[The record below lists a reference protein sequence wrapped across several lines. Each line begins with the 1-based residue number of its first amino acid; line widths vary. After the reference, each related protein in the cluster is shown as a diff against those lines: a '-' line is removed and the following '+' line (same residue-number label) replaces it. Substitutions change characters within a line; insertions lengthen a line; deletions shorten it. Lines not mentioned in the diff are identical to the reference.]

1 LTRGRREE
9 RRPLLLYTVGH
20 GARPIEDLTAVVQGA
35 GIALVVDVR
44 SFPGSRRH
52 PQFGKDA
59 LAASLRDA
67 GIDYLWERDLGGFRQ
82 PRPDSRHTALRADG
96 FRGYADH
103 METPEFDAAVR
114 RVMREGAQRPAAVMC
129 AESLWWRC
137 HRRLLADSLV
147 ARGCEVRHVM
157 PDGRQETHRL
167 SGSARLVDGDVVYDV
182 AEGQQEL
189 LPPEEAMD

>member
-1 LTRGRREE
+1 
-9 RRPLLLYTVGH
+9 
-20 GARPIEDLTAVVQGA
+20 VQRA

-59 LAASLRDA
+59 LVASLHDA

-157 PDGRQETHRL
+157 PDGRQEAHRL
-167 SGSARLVDGDVVYDV
+167 SGSVRLVDGDVVYDV

-189 LPPEEAMD
+189 LPPEDARD

>member
-1 LTRGRREE
+1 MTRGRREE
-9 RRPLLLYTVGH
+9 RRPLHLSTVGH
-20 GARPIEDLTAVVQGA
+20 GARPIEDLIAVVQGA

-167 SGSARLVDGDVVYDV
+167 SGSARLMDGDVIYDV

-189 LPPEEAMD
+189 LPPEDGGD

>member
-1 LTRGRREE
+1 LTGGRREE
-9 RRPLLLYTVGH
+9 RHLPHLYTVGH
-20 GARPIEDLTAVVQGA
+20 GARPIEDLT
-35 GIALVVDVR
+35 ALVVDVR

-67 GIDYLWERDLGGFRQ
+67 GIDYLWERDLGGSRR
-82 PRPDSRHTALRADG
+82 PRPDSRHTGLRADG

-114 RVMREGAQRPAAVMC
+114 RVMREGAERPTAVMC

-137 HRRLLADSLV
+137 HRRLLADGLV

-167 SGSARLVDGDVVYDV
+167 SGSTRLLDGDVVYDV
-182 AEGQQEL
+182 AEGQQEPV
-189 LPPEEAMD
+189 PPEDA